1 LANIKS
7 AIKRARQGE
16 KRRKH
21 NASQR
26 SFLRT
31 QIKNVLKSIKE
42 GNAAE
47 AQKVLSKAQ
56 SVIDKAVKIGLIHT
70 NKASRHKSRLSAKI
84 KALAA

>member
-1 LANIKS
+1 MANIKS
-7 AIKRARQGE
+7 AEKRARTSE
-16 KRRKH
+16 KSRQL

-31 QIKNVLKSIKE
+31 QIKNVLKAVQEK
-42 GNAAE
+42 NLDAAKS
-47 AQKVLSKAQ
+47 AMLKTQ
-56 SVIDKAVKIGLIHT
+56 SVIDKAVKKGLIHA